1 MSFAQDVIQTF
12 AIINKSGDIMKD
24 EILQFLA
31 DLAPFSRLP
40 QEELIQV
47 AEKVSVK
54 TFPKKTILSVQ
65 GRTTLEWIY
74 IIKKGSLELFYETED
89 ERKLSGFLQPGEIFG
104 GIYILMN
111 AGLSVRTAQTVE
123 DATLY
128 CLPQNV
134 FLDLCRHHDFFYEYF
149 AEKFRDRMS
158 NEAYASVA
166 TSGQIQHYLSRLVP
180 FSFLPEEEIDRVAAA
195 ISIIYQPK
203 DTVLF
208 KQGRGKVENLY
219 IISKGAAERYYEEE
233 DEKRLRGQL
242 GEGDMYGGISL
253 LLNKGIPIRTLKTT
267 EDCQFYVLSGKDF
280 LDICKQHE
288 SFSDYFTDTFGKRM
302 LDRSYAEIITSSFQ
316 PQEEATQFFNLPVD
330 NIYNQELVA
339 CDQDL
344 PIQAAAAIMTEH
356 NSSSIFIRKPGA
368 DLVGVVTDNDLRKK
382 VTATGLDI
390 LQPVSEIMSAP
401 LHTISSNALVFEA
414 LMEMMQHNIKHL
426 GVRDTNNQVAGVIT
440 NRDLLKVQGQSPV
453 FIVREIAGAKFINQ
467 IVQIR
472 QQVPRL
478 IQTLINTGAKAQN
491 ITRFLT
497 TVSESILKKIIGFA
511 LDEMGPPPAKFVF
524 MVLGSEGRQEQTL
537 KTDQDNAIIFEDVPE
552 STGEEVKAYFLS
564 FGEKVCSWLNDAGY
578 DFCKG
583 GVMAQNPQWC
593 QPLARWK
600 KYFSEWIHTA
610 EPEALLQASIFFDFR
625 GAYGEMDLVDRL
637 RQHLFASL
645 DGWPG
650 FFRHLTENALY
661 FTPPIGFFRNFLVE
675 SKGEHRDTFNI
686 KAAMQPV
693 VDYARIYALNYN
705 IDETNTFK
713 RIDQLRNLEKI
724 SVQEHNE
731 LETAYSYLMQQRFA
745 TQVKTAMEKNGQP
758 DNYINPKH
766 LSRIE
771 QTMLKEIFKRI
782 EKFQGKLSFDFTG
795 QV

>member
-1 MSFAQDVIQTF
+1 MT
-12 AIINKSGDIMKD
+12 D
-24 EILQFLA
+24 EILQFLSN
-31 DLAPFSRLP
+31 LQPFSKLP
-40 QEELIQV
+40 EKELSQV
-47 AEKVSVK
+47 VNKVSIK
-54 TFPKKTILSVQ
+54 TYPKKTILSVQ
-65 GRTTLEWIY
+65 GRTTLECVY
-74 IIKKGSLELFYETED
+74 IVKKGSLELFYETES
-89 ERKLSGFLQPGEIFG
+89 ERTLSGVLQPGEIFG

-111 AGLSVRTAQTVE
+111 ASLSVRTVQTVD

-128 CLPQNV
+128 SLPQNV
-134 FLDLCRHHDFFYEYF
+134 FLDLCTRYNFFYDYF

-166 TSGQIQHYLSRLVP
+166 TSGQIGHLLSRLVP
-180 FSFLPEEEIDRVAAA
+180 FSFLPEEEIDRIAAA
-195 ISIIYQPK
+195 ISVVYYSEN
-203 DTVLF
+203 TVLF
-208 KQGRGKVENLY
+208 HQGQGKIEHLH
-219 IISKGAAERYYEEE
+219 IISKGAAERYFEEN
-233 DEKRLRGQL
+233 DEKRLRGLL

-267 EDCQFYVLSGKDF
+267 EESQFYLLPQEIF
-280 LDICKQHE
+280 FDICKNHD

-302 LDRSYAEIITSSFQ
+302 LDRSYAEIISSNFR
-316 PQEEATQFFNLPVD
+316 PQEDATQFFNLPVD
-330 NIYNQELVA
+330 NVYNKELVA
-339 CDQDL
+339 CDQNL
-344 PIQAAAAIMTEH
+344 PIQAAAAIMTEY
-356 NSSSIFIRKPGA
+356 NSSSIFIREPGA

-390 LQPVSEIMSAP
+390 LKPVSEIMSSP
-401 LHTISSNALVFEA
+401 LRIISSNALVFEA

-426 GVRDTNNQVAGVIT
+426 GVRDANNQIIGVIT

-453 FIVREIAGAKFINQ
+453 FIVREISGAKLINQ
-467 IVQIR
+467 VVQIR
-472 QQVPRL
+472 RQVPRL

-524 MVLGSEGRQEQTL
+524 MVLGSEGRKEQTL
-537 KTDQDNAIIFEDVPE
+537 KTDQDNAIIIEDVPG
-552 STGEEVKAYFLS
+552 SSRDEVMTYFLS
-564 FGEKVCSWLNDAGY
+564 FGEKVCNWLNEAGY

-610 EPEALLQASIFFDFR
+610 APEALLQASIFFDFR
-625 GAYGEMDLVDRL
+625 GAYGDMDLISEL

-693 VDYARIYALNYN
+693 VDYARIYALQHK
-705 IDETNTFK
+705 IEETNTFE
-713 RIDQLRNLEKI
+713 RINQLLSRKKI
-724 SVQEHNE
+724 SLQEHNE
-731 LETAYSYLMQQRFA
+731 LEAAYSYLMQQRFA
-745 TQVKTAMEKNGQP
+745 TQVKTAMDQNGQP

-782 EKFQGKLSFDFTG
+782 EKFQGKLGFDFTG

>member
-1 MSFAQDVIQTF
+1 
-12 AIINKSGDIMKD
+12 MKD
-24 EILQFLA
+24 EIFKYLA
-31 DLAPFSRLP
+31 NLPPFAKLPEEDLAMA
-40 QEELIQV
+40 
-47 AEKVSVK
+47 AEQASVK

-65 GRTTLEWIY
+65 GRTTLKHVY
-74 IIKKGSLELFYETED
+74 ILKEGSLELFYETEN
-89 ERKLSGFLQPGEIFG
+89 EKTLSGFLKPGEIFG

-111 AGLSVRTAQTVE
+111 AGLSVRTVQTVN

-128 CLPQNV
+128 TLPQDV
-134 FLDLCRHHDFFYEYF
+134 FLDLCKRYDFFYDFF

-166 TSGQIQHYLSRLVP
+166 TSGQIQHFLSRLVP
-180 FSFLPEEEIDRVAAA
+180 FSFLPEEEIDGIAAA
-195 ISIIYQPK
+195 ISVIYQPEG
-203 DTVLF
+203 TELF
-208 KQGRGKVENLY
+208 HQGRGKVDHLY
-219 IISKGAAERYYEEE
+219 IISKGAAERYYEEN
-233 DEKRLRGQL
+233 DEKRLRGLL

-253 LLNKGIPIRTLKTT
+253 MMNNGIPIRTLKTT
-267 EDCQFYVLSGKDF
+267 EDSQFYLLPKDDF
-280 LDICKQHE
+280 LDICKKHE
-288 SFSDYFTDTFGKRM
+288 VFSDYFTDTFGKRM
-302 LDRSYAEIITSSFQ
+302 LDRSYAEIISTNFRPREDAS
-316 PQEEATQFFNLPVD
+316 QFFNLPVAD
-330 NIYNQELVA
+330 ICNRELVA

-356 NSSSIFIRKPGA
+356 NSSSIFIREPGA
-368 DLVGVVTDNDLRKK
+368 DVVGVVTDNDLRKK
-382 VTATGLDI
+382 VTATGMDI
-390 LQPVSEIMSAP
+390 LKPVSAIMSSP
-401 LHTISSNALVFEA
+401 LRTVSSNALVFEA
-414 LMEMMQHNIKHL
+414 LMEMMQQNIKHL
-426 GVRDTNNQVAGVIT
+426 GVRDARNRVTGVIT

-453 FIVREIAGAKFINQ
+453 FIVREISGAKLVNQ
-467 IVQIR
+467 VVQIR
-472 QQVPRL
+472 RQVPRL

-497 TVSESILKKIIGFA
+497 TVSEAILEKIIGFA
-511 LDEMGPPPAKFVF
+511 LNEMGPPPARFAF
-524 MVLGSEGRQEQTL
+524 MVLGSEGRKEQTL
-537 KTDQDNAIIFEDVPE
+537 KTDQDNAIVIEDVPE
-552 STGEEVKAYFLS
+552 NSRDEIMKYFLS
-564 FGEKVCSWLNDAGY
+564 FAEKVCTWLNEAGY

-600 KYFSEWIHTA
+600 KYFTQWIHTA

-625 GAYGEMDLVDRL
+625 GAYGDMDLVDEL

-645 DGWPG
+645 KGWPG
-650 FFRHLTENALY
+650 FFRHLAENALF

-693 VDYARIYALNYN
+693 VDYARIYALNYK
-705 IDETNTFK
+705 IPETNTFE
-713 RIDQLRNLEKI
+713 RINQLLDQEKI
-724 SVQEHNE
+724 SPQEHNE

-745 TQVKTAMEKNGQP
+745 NQVKAAMDGSSQP

-771 QTMLKEIFKRI
+771 QTLLKEIFKRI

>member
-1 MSFAQDVIQTF
+1 
-12 AIINKSGDIMKD
+12 MKD
-24 EILQFLA
+24 DIIKILA
-31 DLAPFSRLP
+31 DLPPFANLP
-40 QEELIQV
+40 EEDLARAVEQ
-47 AEKVSVK
+47 ASVK

-65 GRTTLEWIY
+65 GRTILKHVY
-74 IIKKGSLELFYETED
+74 IIKEGSLELFYETEN
-89 ERKLSGFLQPGEIFG
+89 EKTLSGFLKPGEIFG

-111 AGLSVRTAQTVE
+111 AGLSVRTVQTV
-123 DATLY
+123 DDVTLY
-128 CLPQNV
+128 TLPQDV
-134 FLDLCRHHDFFYEYF
+134 FLDLCKRYGFFYDFF

-166 TSGQIQHYLSRLVP
+166 TSGQIQHFLSRLVP
-180 FSFLPEEEIDRVAAA
+180 FSFLPEEEIDWVAAA
-195 ISIIYQPK
+195 ISIIYHPK

-208 KQGRGKVENLY
+208 HQGRGKVDHLY
-219 IISKGAAERYYEEE
+219 IISKGASERYYEEK
-233 DEKRLRGQL
+233 DEKRLRGLL

-253 LLNKGIPIRTLKTT
+253 LMNNGIPIRTLKTT
-267 EDCQFYVLSGKDF
+267 EDSQFYLLPKDDF
-280 LDICKQHE
+280 LAICNKHE
-288 SFSDYFTDTFGKRM
+288 VFSDYFTDTFGKRM
-302 LDRSYAEIITSSFQ
+302 LDRSYAEIISSNFRPREDTS
-316 PQEEATQFFNLPVD
+316 QFFNLPVE
-330 NIYNQELVA
+330 NIYNKELVA

-356 NSSSIFIRKPGA
+356 NTSSIFIREPGT
-368 DLVGVVTDNDLRKK
+368 DVVGVVTDNDLRKK
-382 VTATGLDI
+382 VTATGMDI
-390 LQPVSEIMSAP
+390 LKPVSEIMSSP
-401 LHTISSNALVFEA
+401 LRTISSNALVFEA
-414 LMEMMQHNIKHL
+414 LMEMMQQNIKHL
-426 GVRDTNNQVAGVIT
+426 GVRDAHSKVTGVIT

-453 FIVREIAGAKFINQ
+453 FIVREISGAKLVNQ
-467 IVQIR
+467 VVQIQR
-472 QQVPRL
+472 QVPRL

-497 TVSESILKKIIGFA
+497 TVSEAILEKIIGFA
-511 LDEMGPPPAKFVF
+511 LNEMGPPPARFAF
-524 MVLGSEGRQEQTL
+524 MVLGSEGRKEQTL
-537 KTDQDNAIIFEDVPE
+537 KTDQDNAIVIEDVPE
-552 STGEEVKAYFLS
+552 SSRGEIMKYFLS
-564 FGEKVCSWLNDAGY
+564 FAEKVCTWLNEAGY

-600 KYFSEWIHTA
+600 KYFTQWIHTA

-625 GAYGEMDLVDRL
+625 GAYGDMDLVDDL

-645 DGWPG
+645 KGWPG
-650 FFRHLTENALY
+650 FFRHLAENALY

-693 VDYARIYALNYN
+693 VDYARIYALNYK
-705 IDETNTFK
+705 IAETNTFE
-713 RIDQLRNLEKI
+713 RIDQLLDRQKI
-724 SVQEHNE
+724 STQEHNE

-745 TQVKTAMEKNGQP
+745 NQVKSAMDDNSEP

-771 QTMLKEIFKRI
+771 QTLLKEIFKRI